1 MSTMRTLLTTSN
13 FGSTHAKFLFRVPSP
28 LLLSAGDMPM
38 SDMSSSQTLFGTLQE
53 HAPEVIGV
61 ETALWTS
68 VCNDRLTP
76 VSVVLSRLFC
86 GDGFSCYFVVLVTTA
101 AVFLRGLCHSKPY
114 SEVLMYAV

>member
-1 MSTMRTLLTTSN
+1 MCVITMRTIANHFKLRVN
-13 FGSTHAKFLFRVPSP
+13 PRKFSFFVFPSP

-76 VSVVLSRLFC
+76 VSVVLW
-86 GDGFSCYFVVLVTTA
+86 
-101 AVFLRGLCHSKPY
+101 
-114 SEVLMYAV
+114 